1 MKAFPIT
8 DLIYLYFICSES
20 IVLVVGFLYL
30 LQCKGMLV
38 KGSVRG
44 VGFGLGIGKIRRLD
58 TKVQGPSMIGK
69 GREFAESG
77 ERKEIDQPA
86 GKIFSLFFFFSCFL
100 VGGGGGGGGSGGGWR
115 SKDRELVMRYGEDTV
130 SSLTPASCLP

>member
-8 DLIYLYFICSES
+8 DLIYPYFICSES

-38 KGSVRG
+38 KGWMLGSVRG

-86 GKIFSLFFFFSCFL
+86 GKIFRLFFFFSCFL
-100 VGGGGGGGGSGGGWR
+100 VVVVVVVVE
-115 SKDRELVMRYGEDTV
+115 DGE
-130 SSLTPASCLP
+130 ARIGNW